1 MSGQDAGR
9 VVAGKF
15 IVFEGIEGSGKTTQ
29 ARLLGE
35 WLAAHG
41 VRHLLTREPG
51 GTAIGEAVR
60 QLLLHGDAMHARAEL
75 MLYLAAR
82 AALVT
87 ERIRPALDAGEIVVA
102 DRYEMSTFAYQGYGR
117 GLPLDEVRAAN
128 AAATGGLRPDLT
140 IVVRVPGGV
149 GGTRLAGRGAADRI
163 EREDAAFHERVAEGY
178 LRLTTAEPR
187 VEAVDGTPPPAEV
200 HADVVR
206 LLRQRFPETFVLNR
220 V

>member
-1 MSGQDAGR
+1 
-9 VVAGKF
+9 VEGKF

-29 ARLLGE
+29 ARMLAD

-41 VRHLLTREPG
+41 VHHLLTREPG
-51 GTAIGEAVR
+51 GTTIGESVR
-60 QLLLHGDAMHARAEL
+60 QLLLHGEAMHERAEL

-87 ERIRPALDAGEIVVA
+87 ERIRPALAAGEVVVA

-117 GLPLDEVRAAN
+117 GLPLGEVRAAN
-128 AAATGGLRPDLT
+128 AAATGGLAADLT

-149 GGTRLAGRGAADRI
+149 GGRRLARRGEADRI
-163 EREDAAFHERVAEGY
+163 ERAGDAFHQRVAEAY
-178 LRLTTAEPR
+178 DRLTATEPR
-187 VEAVDGTPPPAEV
+187 VEAVDGTPSPSQV

-206 LLRQRFPETFVLNR
+206 LLQQQFPETFVLSR

>member
-1 MSGQDAGR
+1 
-9 VVAGKF
+9 VAGKF

-29 ARLLGE
+29 ARLLAD

-41 VRHLLTREPG
+41 VAHLLTREPG
-51 GTAIGEAVR
+51 GTAIGETVR
-60 QLLLHGDAMHARAEL
+60 QLLLHGDAMDARAEL

-87 ERIRPALDAGEIVVA
+87 ERIMPALAKGEVVVA

-117 GLPLDEVRAAN
+117 GLPLEEVRAAN
-128 AAATGGLRPDLT
+128 AAATGGLAPDLT

-149 GGTRLAGRGAADRI
+149 GGTRLAGRGQADRI
-163 EREDAAFHERVAEGY
+163 EREGEAFHQRVAQAY
-178 LRLTTAEPR
+178 DRLTATEPR
-187 VEAVDGTPPPAEV
+187 VEAVDGTPSPPQV

-206 LLRQRFPETFVLNR
+206 LLQQRFPETFVLNR